1 MRRQNNSAFT
11 LIELLVVIA
20 IIMLLLSILVPALGK
35 VRFVAK
41 EAVCMG
47 KMNSL
52 SKALVGFA
60 HDNHMVF
67 PGGMYGCYQGPD
79 AWQKSFVGTEVSE
92 LVGRPFGTEPG
103 TIMPYLSS
111 DTAAERIKYTYR
123 CPLLD
128 EGARGSGEGSNGVFD
143 YAVPSIIYGARMD
156 LMSTT
161 CQNSPA
167 WGERRQMVTPLV
179 VEESPRYY
187 ANRNLECSH
196 SSGDR
201 LGTWHG
207 GFDGGG
213 SSNLAGVDGSVRKI
227 GFGTSSKRGQNTDAS
242 DSNDVVCGSTARC
255 DWWIPTP
262 SGKTC
267 AIPVCKYGDYNR
279 W

>member
-1 MRRQNNSAFT
+1 MPKRKNSAFT

-20 IIMLLLSILVPALGK
+20 IIMILLSILVPALGR
-35 VRFVAK
+35 VRVLAK

-52 SKALVGFA
+52 SKALLGFA
-60 HDNHMVF
+60 HDNRMTF
-67 PGGMYGCYQGPD
+67 PGGMYTCYQGPEM
-79 AWQKSFVGTEVSE
+79 WQKSFVGTEVSE
-92 LVGRPFGTEPG
+92 LVGRPFGKEPG

-128 EGARGSGEGSNGVFD
+128 EGPRGSGVGSNGVFD
-143 YAVPSIIYGARMD
+143 YAVPSIIYGARLD
-156 LMSTT
+156 LMSPG
-161 CQNSPA
+161 CQNRPA
-167 WGERRQMVTPLV
+167 WGEWRQMSTPLV
-179 VEESPRYY
+179 VEESSRYY

-196 SSGDR
+196 SNADR

-213 SSNLAGVDGSVRKI
+213 SSNLAGVDGSVQRI
-227 GFGTSSKRGQNTDAS
+227 GFGTSSKRAQNTDAT
-242 DSNDVVCGSTARC
+242 DSNDQVCGSTAVY
-255 DWWIPTP
+255 DWKIPTP

-267 AIPVCKYGDYNR
+267 AIPVCTYGDYNR